1 MTADNDLHRDIGKHD
16 AQIEALQESVRLLH
30 VDMQQMAIQLQT
42 IQQTLSE
49 AKGGWRT
56 LMWIGGAGAAVGVT
70 LYKIIAWIVTL
81 PSPK

>member
-1 MTADNDLHRDIGKHD
+1 MAGDNDLHRDIGKHD

-30 VDMQQMAIQLQT
+30 VDMQSMAAQLQT

-56 LMWIGGAGAAVGVT
+56 LMWIGGAGAAVGISF
-70 LYKIIAWIVTL
+70 YKAIAWFVTL
-81 PSPK
+81 PQIK